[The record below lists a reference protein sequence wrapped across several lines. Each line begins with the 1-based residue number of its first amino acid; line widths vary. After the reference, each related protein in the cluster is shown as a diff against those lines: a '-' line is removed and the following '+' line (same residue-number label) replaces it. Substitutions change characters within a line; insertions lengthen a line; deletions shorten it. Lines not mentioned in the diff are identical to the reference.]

1 MLVCGKGGLALYDI
15 LWDPV
20 FERFYVPGREE
31 PPELTEEELEALEDG
46 ADCWLMDA
54 AGIL

>member
-1 MLVCGKGGLALYDI
+1 MYDI

-20 FERFYVPGREE
+20 FERFYIASSVVL
-31 PPELTEEELEALEDG
+31 PELTKEDLEALEEG
-46 ADCWLMDA
+46 ADLWLMDA

>member
-1 MLVCGKGGLALYDI
+1 MYDI

>member
-1 MLVCGKGGLALYDI
+1 MYDI

-20 FERFYVPGREE
+20 FERFYVSSKGE
-31 PPELTEEELEALEDG
+31 PPELTEEDLEALEES

>member
-1 MLVCGKGGLALYDI
+1 MYNI

-20 FERFYVPGREE
+20 FERFYVSSRKE

-46 ADCWLMDA
+46 ADHWLMDV